1 MKVVEYLIEKIICPL
16 PFKWR
21 KAKNSI
27 FFKLP
32 VYTNNAFH
40 IKIRWKISSKHYFK
54 RNLFM
59 KVHAQSLSHLQLLWP
74 HGLKPTRLL
83 CPWHSPGKNTGV
95 GCHSLLQGIFLIQ
108 GLNPVSLIAHKLFT
122 IWATR
127 EALILVCTF
136 LFCDIFFWFWHQG
149 DSVLA
154 EWPWECSFFCNFLGG
169 KF

>member
-21 KAKNSI
+21 KGKNSI

-54 RNLFM
+54 HNLFM
-59 KVHAQSLSHLQLLWP
+59 EVHAQSLSHLQLLWP

-95 GCHSLLQGIFLIQ
+95 ACHSLLHGIFLTQ
-108 GLNPVSLIAHKLFT
+108 GSNPHLLCLLHRWVDSLALNHLGSPIHESSIY
-122 IWATR
+122 IR
-127 EALILVCTF
+127 C
-136 LFCDIFFWFWHQG
+136 IF
-149 DSVLA
+149 
-154 EWPWECSFFCNFLGG
+154 
-169 KF
+169 KY